1 MKRIGVDLKNAKT
14 LRRAAGRL
22 TLAALAVLWIAS
34 CGEPDRPSA
43 VADRALAH
51 MLHLSEAIG
60 QRVTGTPNE
69 AKALDYVR
77 QTFLAMGYEPAVQP
91 FVFDEGEG
99 GIVSSANVIAVLPGD
114 SPREIIVGAHYDSV
128 DVGRGYA
135 DNASGVGLLLALAG
149 RLRNSRPP
157 CSIRFIVFGAEEP
170 GFIGSRFYVAGM
182 SEAEIGKT
190 VGMINLDTPACGDM
204 IYVYGGEGE
213 AGWMRQKALD
223 IAVQLGIDLKT
234 NPGFNPL
241 YPAGTAGD
249 WSDHAPFRQAGIDY
263 LYCEATNWEIGD
275 LDGSL
280 QTEKFGEI
288 IHTPKDNFSFL
299 ARNFPG
305 RVRGQ
310 LGDFARVLETFLL
323 SVAAKD
329 AAARI
334 GVRGKEEGDTR
345 PAVYLRRD
353 GSVRR
358 LPPATPGSPLR
369 PEGER

>member
-1 MKRIGVDLKNAKT
+1 MDLQNAKIV
-14 LRRAAGRL
+14 RRAAGRL
-22 TLAALAVLWIAS
+22 MLAALAVLWMAS
-34 CGEPDRPSA
+34 CGEPDRPAA

-91 FVFDEGEG
+91 FGFAEEG
-99 GIVSSANVIAVLPGD
+99 GGVVFSANVIAVLPGD
-114 SPREIIVGAHYDSV
+114 SSREIIVGAHYDSV
-128 DVGRGYA
+128 DVGRGFA

-149 RLRNSRPP
+149 RLKNSRPP
-157 CSIRFIVFGAEEP
+157 CTVRFIVFGAEEP

-182 SEAEIGKT
+182 SEAEIGQT
-190 VGMINLDTPACGDM
+190 VGMINLDTLACGDM
-204 IYVYGGEGE
+204 IYACGGEGE
-213 AGWMRQKALD
+213 AGWMRHRALD
-223 IAVQLGIDLKT
+223 IAAQLGIDLKT
-234 NPGFNPL
+234 NPGWNPH

-288 IHTPKDNFSFL
+288 IHTPRDNFSFL

-323 SVAAKD
+323 SVTAED

-334 GVRGKEEGDTR
+334 DARGKDEGDAR

-358 LPPATPGSPLR
+358 LPPETPGSPLR
-369 PEGER
+369 LRDER